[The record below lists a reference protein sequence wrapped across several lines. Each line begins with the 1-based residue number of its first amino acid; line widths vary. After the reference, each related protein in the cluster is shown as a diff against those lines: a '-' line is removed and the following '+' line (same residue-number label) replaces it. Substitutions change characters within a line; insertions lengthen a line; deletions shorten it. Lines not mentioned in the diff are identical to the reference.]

1 VKRSEGVLKT
11 CCVMAGCESFSVT
24 AHSHASE
31 AVTIASSMS
40 RCKFC
45 GAGVTLRSF
54 VTSEIVNAK
63 ARLGAVDV
71 NND

>member
-1 VKRSEGVLKT
+1 VKGSEGVQKT

-24 AHSHASE
+24 AHSPTSE

-45 GAGVTLRSF
+45 GAGVTLQSF
-54 VTSEIVNAK
+54 VTSEIVTAK
-63 ARLGAVDV
+63 AWLGAVSV